1 MARSDMAARDFGI
14 ARDAL
19 ERKAAAFWGPNDSDI
34 LFSSLQ
40 FAKVANA
47 SRREGVAGGATT
59 NERERTKDP
68 SKKRSPNGRRTL
80 QSALLKT

>member
-19 ERKAAAFWGPNDSDI
+19 ERKAAAFCGPNDSDI

-40 FAKVANA
+40 FAKVAN
-47 SRREGVAGGATT
+47 SSMYFSNLLILQIRT
-59 NERERTKDP
+59 NIFQQTIQV
-68 SKKRSPNGRRTL
+68 GY
-80 QSALLKT
+80 